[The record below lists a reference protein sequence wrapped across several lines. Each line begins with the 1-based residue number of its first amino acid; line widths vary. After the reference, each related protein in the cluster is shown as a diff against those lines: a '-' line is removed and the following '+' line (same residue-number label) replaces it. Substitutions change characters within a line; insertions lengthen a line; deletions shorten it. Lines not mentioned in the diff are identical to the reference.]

1 MKNDT
6 LLKVNFGDIPDLPL
20 DEKEIRQLL
29 FNLVRNA
36 LEAMP
41 TGGTI
46 DIRTFNENNAVI
58 LAIQDT
64 GSGIPQEIIEKI
76 GRPFF
81 TTKEQGTGLG
91 LAICF
96 SIATRHNAKISI
108 ESGSFGTTFLIR
120 FSLLES

>member
-1 MKNDT
+1 
-6 LLKVNFGDIPDLPL
+6 
-20 DEKEIRQLL
+20 LL

-41 TGGTI
+41 SGGTI
-46 DIRTFNENNAVI
+46 DIRTFTENGEVI

-64 GSGIPQEIIEKI
+64 GNGIPKEIIEKI
-76 GRPFF
+76 GTPFF

-108 ESGSFGTTFLIR
+108 ESTPFGTTFLIH
-120 FSLLES
+120 FSLPEAPSPENQKALNN